1 MSAAGPC
8 PHSNSFCN
16 VFLLLLRPSSG
27 GDELNW
33 ASWFVMNWAS
43 SLPPSFPP
51 SPPSFSCSRF
61 KGVSR
66 EKGNK
71 RYAQPIILNKKP
83 RFLFNKLQ
91 ILLSR
96 SNILWEE
103 ATVSGIIIIFLLTTI
118 ILFFTLLIKIPKS
131 AYGLAG
137 LTGSDLSLSKK

>member
-1 MSAAGPC
+1 MSAQGPC

-33 ASWFVMNWAS
+33 ASWFVMHWAS

-51 SPPSFSCSRF
+51 PPPSYSCSHF
-61 KGVSR
+61 TGVSW

-103 ATVSGIIIIFLLTTI
+103 ATVSGIIIFLLTTT
-118 ILFFTLLIKIPKS
+118 ILFFYLIDKNTKIS
-131 AYGLAG
+131 VRV
-137 LTGSDLSLSKK
+137 SRFNWFRFVSE